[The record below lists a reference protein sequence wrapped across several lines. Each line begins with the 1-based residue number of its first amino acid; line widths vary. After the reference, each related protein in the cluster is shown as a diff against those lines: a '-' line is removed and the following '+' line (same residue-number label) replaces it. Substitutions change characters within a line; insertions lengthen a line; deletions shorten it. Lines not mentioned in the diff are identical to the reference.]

1 MHRSLSTIKADLA
14 RKEYGI
20 TGRDVVWAVVSTGI
34 DARHSHFSG
43 FRNLE
48 LPAPLG
54 HFDYSTLQET
64 LETHPELR
72 RALLFGDD
80 TGDSLLDDRYVVH
93 DVVDSDNQGT
103 AIAGVIAGQSQMDD
117 LSMQGI
123 VPQARLASFKVFGKG
138 PGSEFN
144 VIAALRAIQQ
154 INQNAKRVLI
164 HGVVVPLA
172 VEWDYRN
179 YACGHSPVCVEVDRL
194 VNSGVVVVTA
204 AGNSF
209 DAEARRVVVGGIT
222 DPGNAD
228 LAITVGASHRTS
240 PQIYGASYFSSRG
253 PTADGRRKPDLL
265 APGEKI
271 QVCAPSDPPEA
282 PPARSRPRPKGAK
295 AKPGDE
301 PKTNP
306 ATPVGYYTRRD
317 GTDVAAAHVAGAAA
331 ALMAVRPD
339 LIGKPHEIK
348 HLLLTTAV
356 DLHREVMYQGAGLL
370 DVLAA
375 VRAAAG
381 AAGTSRTAAKPLK
394 VFCSYSH
401 LDQALWKEFK
411 AHLSPMQ
418 KAGRI
423 EIWSDL
429 MLEGGQRWKAEIDRK
444 LEEADIILLLVSSY
458 FVESEFCYSIELKR
472 AVEREAEGTARMIP
486 VRVRPVSLKGTVLA
500 DIQALPPGAQP
511 ITSFKDPHDGWTQVA
526 DNLYDIVE
534 KLAARKA

>member
-1 MHRSLSTIKADLA
+1 MYRSLTTIKADLA

-34 DARHSHFSG
+34 DPRHPHFTG

-54 HFDYSTLQET
+54 HFDYSKLRET
-64 LETHPELR
+64 LETHPQLR
-72 RALLFGDD
+72 RALLLGDD
-80 TGDSLLDDRYVVH
+80 TGDFLLDDRYVVH
-93 DVVDSDNQGT
+93 DVVDSGNQGT
-103 AIAGVIAGQSQMDD
+103 AIAGVIAGESQLDEQ
-117 LSMQGI
+117 LMQGI
-123 VPQARLASFKVFGKG
+123 VPQARLASFKVFGKDATD
-138 PGSEFN
+138 EFTI
-144 VIAALRAIQQ
+144 IAALRAIQQ
-154 INQNAKRVLI
+154 INQNAKKLLI
-164 HGVVVPLA
+164 HGVLVPLS
-172 VEWDYRN
+172 VEWDYLN

-209 DAEARRVVVGGIT
+209 DSEARRVVVGGIT

-265 APGEKI
+265 APGERI
-271 QVCAPSDPPEA
+271 EVCAPSDPPPA
-282 PPARSRPRPKGAK
+282 PAKSGTRAKGDK
-295 AKPGDE
+295 AKHRNRPVS
-301 PKTNP
+301 NP
-306 ATPVGYYTRRD
+306 ATPVGNYRRRD

-348 HLLLTTAV
+348 NLLLRTAV

-375 VRAAAG
+375 VRTAAG
-381 AAGTSRTAAKPLK
+381 AAGTTRVAAKPLK

-411 AHLSPMQ
+411 AHLAPMER
-418 KAGRI
+418 AGRI

-429 MLEGGQRWKAEIDRK
+429 MLEAGQRWEAEIYRK
-444 LEEADIILLLVSSY
+444 LEEADIILLLVSAY
-458 FVESEFCYSIELKR
+458 FVESEFCYSKELKR
-472 AVEREAEGTARMIP
+472 AVERDAQGTARMIP

-500 DIQALPPGAQP
+500 EIQALPLGAQP

-526 DNLYDIVE
+526 EKLYDIVE
-534 KLAARKA
+534 KLAAKKT